1 MKNIGVTLENDIIY
15 PKDTLKGEVELT
27 DAR

>member
-1 MKNIGVTLENDIIY
+1 MKNIGVKLENDTIY
-15 PKDTLKGEVELT
+15 PEDTLKGEVELT